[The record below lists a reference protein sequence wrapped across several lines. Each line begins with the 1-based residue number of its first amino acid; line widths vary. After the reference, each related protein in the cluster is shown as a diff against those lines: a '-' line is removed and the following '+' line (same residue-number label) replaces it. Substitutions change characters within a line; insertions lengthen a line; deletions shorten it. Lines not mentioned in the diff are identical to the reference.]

1 MTNYEETAP
10 EITQLNSQ
18 ILKVFDAYSAIKL
31 TIAIGGFAIF
41 LGLASGYTSGMHLS
55 VWLQIP
61 LQFSGPIGA
70 LIILVCYLA
79 AVVVLIRHGG
89 VVKKYRA
96 TLQRYS
102 IQATPLFLRAQ
113 AGYKK
118 ARSKAIIL
126 GLSMLVPIA
135 IFSAFIAMVQQ
146 KMNYHV

>member
-18 ILKVFDAYSAIKL
+18 VLKVFDAYSAIKL
-31 TIAIGGFAIF
+31 TIGIGGAAIA

-55 VWLQIP
+55 LWLQIP

-70 LIILVCYLA
+70 LVIVICYFA
-79 AVVVLIRHGG
+79 AVVVVIRHGG
-89 VVKKYRA
+89 VVRKYRA
-96 TLQRYS
+96 TLQRFS
-102 IQATPLFLRAQ
+102 IQATPLFLRSQ

-118 ARSKAIIL
+118 ARNQAIII

-135 IFSAFIAMVQQ
+135 IISAFIAMVQQ